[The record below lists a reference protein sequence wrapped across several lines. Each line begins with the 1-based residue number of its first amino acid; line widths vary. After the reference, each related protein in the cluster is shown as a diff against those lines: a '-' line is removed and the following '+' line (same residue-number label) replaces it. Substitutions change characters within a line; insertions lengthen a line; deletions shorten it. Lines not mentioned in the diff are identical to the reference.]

1 MKKIFVTLSVALA
14 VGTAFAVPAKQ
25 AKKVLTLADGTH
37 VTATLVGDEFMN
49 WWESDNG
56 LKYVEHDGVA
66 VLANTELMEANA
78 NQQRALIN
86 QQRVQRM
93 GKVLNTFNTPK
104 ADGPLRAD
112 IGGSHITYTGK
123 KKGIV
128 ILVDFTN
135 QKFQDGHD
143 NEYYNRVLN
152 ERGFTNDEGYIGSVS
167 DYFLAQSNGQ
177 FELDFDVAGPYHLKH
192 TVSYYGKNDDT
203 YGRTDVNV
211 GKMIKDACDAAAAEG
226 FNFNDYDWDGDGY
239 ADQVFVLY
247 AGYGEASS
255 LNKPETVWPHE
266 YQVRYTT
273 IGKPLSYVAEGKGK
287 VDTYACANE
296 IEQVINTS
304 TGQYTNQTK
313 VAGIGTIC
321 HEFSHCLG
329 FADMYDTDNNGGAN
343 ANYGMGFL
351 DVMCSGSYNG
361 GGFVPCNYTAY
372 ERIYA
377 GWTEPIVL
385 DEPATVKSM
394 KSSNDYGRPFIMY
407 NDKNNKEFFTFENRQ
422 KVGWDASIYGQ
433 GLMITHVDYD
443 STVWG
448 TNKVNGSSQDH
459 QRCTIFHADNS
470 AGTKTV
476 LDYECDLYPYLD
488 DDGSVI
494 NDELTDDSRPS
505 ARLYNMNADG
515 TKFMGKPVTSIA
527 LNSDGTVD
535 FLVMGGD
542 DSNVLDNETVTAIAN
557 VKNDV
562 KSADSR
568 VYSIDGRSL
577 GNDVNAL
584 GKGLYV
590 VGGKKLLKTK

>member
-1 MKKIFVTLSVALA
+1 MALA
-14 VGTAFAVPAKQ
+14 VSAAFAVPAKQ
-25 AKKVLTLADGTH
+25 ARKVLTLADGTH
-37 VTATLVGDEFMN
+37 VTATQVGDEFMN

-56 LKYVEHDGVA
+56 LKYVERDGVA
-66 VLANTELMEANA
+66 VLANTELMAA
-78 NQQRALIN
+78 DAAQRRALISA
-86 QQRVQRM
+86 QRSQRM
-93 GKVLNTFNTPK
+93 ANVLNTFNTPK

-152 ERGFTNDEGYIGSVS
+152 ERGFTSDEGYRGSVS
-167 DYFLAQSNGQ
+167 DYFLSQSNGQ

-192 TVSYYGKNDDT
+192 TVSYYGKNDDV
-203 YGRTDVNV
+203 YGRTDTNV

-266 YQVRYTT
+266 YQVRYT
-273 IGKPLSYVAEGKGK
+273 IVGKPLSYTAQGLGK

-304 TGQYTNQTK
+304 TGQYTNKIK
-313 VAGIGTIC
+313 VSGIGTIC

-343 ANYGMGFL
+343 ANYGMGFF

-361 GGFVPCNYTAY
+361 DGFVPCNYTAY

-385 DEPATVKSM
+385 DEPATVKAM
-394 KSSNDYGRPFIMY
+394 KSSEDFGRPFIMY
-407 NDKNNKEFFTFENRQ
+407 NDKNNNEFFTFENRQ
-422 KVGWDASIYGQ
+422 QTGWDAAIYGN
-433 GLMITHVDYD
+433 GLLITHVDYD

-448 TNKVNGSSQDH
+448 INKVNGSSQNH

-470 AGTKTV
+470 AGVKSV
-476 LDYECDLYPYLD
+476 IEIEDDFYPYCD
-488 DDGSVI
+488 ENGDPI

-505 ARLYNMNADG
+505 AKLYNVNADG
-515 TKFMGKPVTSIA
+515 TKYMGKPVTGITRNA
-527 LNSDGTVD
+527 DGTIA

-542 DSNVLDNETVTAIAN
+542 DNNVLDNETVTAIAG
-557 VKNDV
+557 VKSDV
-562 KSADSR
+562 KQADNR
-568 VYSIDGRSL
+568 VYSIDGRYL
-577 GNDVNAL
+577 GNDINAL
-584 GKGLYV
+584 GKGLYI
-590 VGGKKLLKTK
+590 VGGKKELKTK